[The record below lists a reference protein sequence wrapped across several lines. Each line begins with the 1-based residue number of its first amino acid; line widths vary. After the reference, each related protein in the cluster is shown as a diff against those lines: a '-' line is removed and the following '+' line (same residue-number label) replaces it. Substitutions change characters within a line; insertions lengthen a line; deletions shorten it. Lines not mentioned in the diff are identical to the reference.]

1 MIEYI
6 FDSARTVS
14 DLVFSGTLTR
24 YPDIQWVFPHGGGA
38 LPLLADRMELS
49 RFLFQGHVSGPSV
62 QDQIR
67 RLWFDMAGSPLP
79 QRGERQQYPVGDR
92 RLHRNH
98 GTAMGTAH
106 MIAPVARSSSAS
118 AGGSYIEI

>member
-49 RFLFQGHVSGPSV
+49 RFLFQGDVSGPSV

-67 RLWFDMAGSPLP
+67 RLWFDMAGSPFP
-79 QRGERQQYPVGDR
+79 
-92 RLHRNH
+92 
-98 GTAMGTAH
+98 
-106 MIAPVARSSSAS
+106 S
-118 AGGSYIEI
+118 AGSANSTQLEIAACTGTTGQLWALPT